1 MAASGVDIVAFFAAD
16 GCTNTSGEKGP
27 AEEVDGVFGGAFV
40 GKSFDFVVGDEVDL
54 GLESFG
60 VLGQEAGLIGAIVDA
75 CEENVFEEDQFFTSS
90 DKGIAGSEETFHGIA
105 FIDGHDLIADLIAGG
120 VEGEGEA
127 EGEGVVSEFFDL
139 GSKPAGGDGDVAGA
153 HADVGWGDEEI
164 EGREEIGEIGE
175 RFAHAH
181 EN

>member
-60 VLGQEAGLIGAIVDA
+60 VLGKEAGLIGAIVDA

-90 DKGIAGSEETFHGIA
+90 DKGIAGSEETFHGIT

-139 GSKPAGGDGDVAGA
+139 GGEAAGGDGDMAGT
-153 HADVGWGDEEI
+153 HTDVGGGDEEI
-164 EGREEIGEIGE
+164 EGSEEIREIG
-175 RFAHAH
+175 
-181 EN
+181 